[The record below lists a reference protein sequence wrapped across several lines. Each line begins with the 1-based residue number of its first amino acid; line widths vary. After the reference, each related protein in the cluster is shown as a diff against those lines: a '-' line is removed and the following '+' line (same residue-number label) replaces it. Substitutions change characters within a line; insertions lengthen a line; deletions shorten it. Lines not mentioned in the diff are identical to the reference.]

1 MSDFAI
7 EDLEPSEPQMLW
19 ARVQLDFGPTGIEPD
34 DIETSKTLDENPDS
48 PEARLRRELEQ
59 MVGAIQQARG
69 ATNNALGE
77 QDLAE
82 LENLLKEPG
91 ALENMFEKVL
101 TEHRENEDSETSE
114 VDSAKAEAQ
123 VHNEASETADDLDPF
138 EQEKAEQEAEERKR
152 LDAEIEQR
160 IVDTT
165 AEDVINALMLA
176 SIDSAEVLVH
186 ETTQETVNLYV
197 LCESDGQSLTTVHM
211 QGDGAVGPGLPFD
224 EFVDDLLE
232 QLPVRG
238 AICADQFSYSFSA
251 PVTALGEELA
261 LSSDGT
267 AAALVELPMTE
278 IPTCVGQ
285 TPLAGPIEAAPAD
298 NGWSLLTGDPVSLI
312 NLLSIMRVPSIVA
325 ETSEGMQHLAFVFP
339 GSSRLLEEGPVGG
352 RMTKVVGSPD
362 DSDVGSILEFAW
374 GAPKVLTRYIPRDST
389 VLDYL
394 WLLPGVL
401 PEPLNEIRAAEE
413 IDNLAWLYGLD
424 DQTSKRLANYVN
436 DVTSETGLESVIQVL
451 QLPEELSKV
460 ATSEGAMQE
469 YVGYREFTPEMTGM
483 DLLEQSVTAYPN
495 DSGPLNAVA
504 RELMARPWLVAADGA
519 AALGAAGAFALWA
532 ARRAARGGNPKAA
545 LIAAAALGASG
556 SAELVM
562 ASVYRKLKSVNFV
575 QDPAPQAPSLMDEL
589 RAQVEGTETDKV
601 SPAEPKVV
609 RRARQVGQRVSE
621 SARQGLKK
629 FFGKE

>member
-1 MSDFAI
+1 MSDFSI

-19 ARVQLDFGPTGIEPD
+19 VRVQLDFGPTGIELEDVETHATPD
-34 DIETSKTLDENPDS
+34 EDPDS

-91 ALENMFEKVL
+91 ALEDMFEKVL
-101 TEHRENEDSETSE
+101 TEHRENEGETPSESDT
-114 VDSAKAEAQ
+114 APAQ
-123 VHNEASETADDLDPF
+123 IQDNEQPNATADDLDFF
-138 EQEKAEQEAEERKR
+138 ELEKAEQEAEERQR

-160 IVDTT
+160 IVETT
-165 AEDVINALMLA
+165 ADDVINALMLA
-176 SIDSAEVLVH
+176 SIDSTEVMVH
-186 ETTQETVNLYV
+186 ETTQESVILYV

-211 QGDGAVGPGLPFD
+211 QEDGSVEPGQPFD
-224 EFVDDLLE
+224 VFVDDLLE

-261 LSSDGT
+261 LSNDGT
-267 AAALVELPMTE
+267 VAALVELPMTE
-278 IPTCVGQ
+278 IPTYIGQ

-298 NGWSLLTGDPVSLI
+298 NGWSLITGDPVSLL
-312 NLLSIMRVPSIVA
+312 NLLSLMRVPSIVA
-325 ETSEGMQHLAFVFP
+325 ETSEGLQHLAFVFP
-339 GSSRLLEEGPVGG
+339 GSSQLLEEGSVGEW
-352 RMTKVVGSPD
+352 MTKVVGSPD

-374 GAPKVLTRYIPRDST
+374 GAPKILTRYIPRNSA

-401 PEPLNEIRAAEE
+401 PEPLHEIRAAEE

-424 DQTSKRLANYVN
+424 EQTSKRLANYVN
-436 DVTSETGLESVIQVL
+436 DMTSEIGLESVIQVL
-451 QLPEELSKV
+451 QLPEELSNV
-460 ATSEGAMQE
+460 AASEGSMQD

-483 DLLEQSVTAYPN
+483 DLLKQTVTAYPN
-495 DSGPLNAVA
+495 GSGPLNAVA

-532 ARRAARGGNPKAA
+532 ARRAARGDNPKAA

-562 ASVYRKLKSVNFV
+562 ASIYSKLKNVNFV
-575 QDPAPQAPSLMDEL
+575 QDTAPQAPSLMEEL
-589 RAQVEGTETDKV
+589 KAQVEGTDTAKI
-601 SPAEPKVV
+601 SPPEPKVL
-609 RRARQVGQRVSE
+609 RKAKQVGQRVSD
-621 SARQGLKK
+621 ATRQGLKK

>member
-7 EDLEPSEPQMLW
+7 EDLEPSEPRMLW
-19 ARVQLDFGPTGIEPD
+19 ARVQLDFGPTGIELD

-123 VHNEASETADDLDPF
+123 VHEEAGEAADDLDPF

-211 QGDGAVGPGLPFD
+211 QGDGSVGPGLPFD

-339 GSSRLLEEGPVGG
+339 GSSQLLEEGSVGE

-362 DSDVGSILEFAW
+362 DPDVGSILEFAW

-469 YVGYREFTPEMTGM
+469 YVGYREFTPEMTEM
-483 DLLEQSVTAYPN
+483 DLLKQSVTAYPN
-495 DSGPLNAVA
+495 GSGPLNAVA